1 MCRKTGPTE
10 PVFWKHPSSERW
22 RWQSLW
28 VEWPRPRPGWLSR
41 TGPPSGARP
50 PPWPVSTEK
59 RLQTPQ
65 CQGEEASRED
75 TGVSSPG
82 CCLGHSLAHGATHPQ
97 GHGHHSVS
105 SHALGVWSGGKA
117 PWEIHSVPKTPRE
130 GRCLRHSSG
139 TLVLP
144 ITFRAALRPLLPQT
158 YCVAIMRTSVLRVR
172 DRQVTTRVRII
183 CTGWFPHL

>member
-1 MCRKTGPTE
+1 MGGVAAAPPGLAVPHRPAIWGPAASLASQHREAFTDAAV
-10 PVFWKHPSSERW
+10 PGRGGVQGGHRCQQPWVLPRALPGTWCHPS
-22 RWQSLW
+22 
-28 VEWPRPRPGWLSR
+28 
-41 TGPPSGARP
+41 TGTRP
-50 PPWPVSTEK
+50 PLCEQPCPGSVVWGKGAMGNSFC
-59 RLQTPQ
+59 PQ
-65 CQGEEASRED
+65 D
-75 TGVSSPG
+75 
-82 CCLGHSLAHGATHPQ
+82 
-97 GHGHHSVS
+97 
-105 SHALGVWSGGKA
+105 
-117 PWEIHSVPKTPRE
+117 PRE